1 MTSSHGRT
9 TLCFVVAAMAV
20 ALAAACTPVQTQT
33 TPGTATASSTAS
45 PTTAPTPSLPAATA
59 SPSPAAAA
67 CTAAQ
72 LVAKV
77 QQWEGAAGHRIA
89 TVELTNSGA
98 ACALA
103 SLDQPQLVD
112 GVDTVLIDGTP
123 PAAPATVMFGAG
135 GKLHTLVQD
144 GNYCGPAPI
153 VPVTVAFV
161 LPGGVGRIVA
171 APVTPE
177 DSGGVP
183 PCNGPSQP
191 GDIEMQPWGP

>member
-1 MTSSHGRT
+1 MTDSNKPRP
-9 TLCFVVAAMAV
+9 LPFVMAAMVV

-33 TPGTATASSTAS
+33 TPGSGTAS
-45 PTTAPTPSLPAATA
+45 PTTSPTSAPTSPPPATA
-59 SPSPAAAA
+59 SPSPAAAS

-112 GVDTVLIDGTP
+112 GVDTILIDGAT
-123 PAAPATVMFGAG
+123 PAAPGTVMFAAG

-177 DSGGVP
+177 DTGGVP

-191 GDIEMQPWGP
+191 GDIEMHPWGP